1 MTETDPLAVPAPWVR
16 RFAHLVPAGGP
27 VLDLA
32 AGGGRHARFFAGRN
46 HPVTAVDLR
55 LDAIADLA
63 GDPRIELI
71 QADLEG
77 APWPLAERRFAGIIV
92 ANYLYR
98 PLLRHLAEAL
108 VPGGVL
114 IYETFA
120 LGQAEFGRPS
130 NPDFLLRPNEL
141 LDCYAPLLTI
151 VGYEHGVDYTPR
163 PAARQRIAA
172 VAGRDLSAL

>member
-1 MTETDPLAVPAPWVR
+1 MSETDPLAVPAPWVR

-32 AGGGRHARFFAGRN
+32 AGGGRHARFFAGRH
-46 HPVTAVDLR
+46 HPSTAVDLR
-55 LDAIADLA
+55 LDAMADLA
-63 GDPRIELI
+63 GDGRLELI

-77 APWPLAERRFAGIIV
+77 APWPLGDRRFAGIIV
-92 ANYLYR
+92 TNYLHR
-98 PLLRHLAEAL
+98 PLLPRLAQAL
-108 VPGGVL
+108 MPGGVL

-120 LGQAEFGRPS
+120 VGQAAFGRPS

-141 LDCYAPLLTI
+141 LDCFAPFLTI
-151 VGYEHGVDYTPR
+151 VAYEHGIDYAPH